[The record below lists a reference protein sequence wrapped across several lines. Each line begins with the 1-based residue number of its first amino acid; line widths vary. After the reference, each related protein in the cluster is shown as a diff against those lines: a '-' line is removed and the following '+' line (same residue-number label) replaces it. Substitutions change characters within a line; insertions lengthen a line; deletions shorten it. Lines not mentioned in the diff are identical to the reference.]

1 MIEQTKEANK
11 KYWIIGGVVVLVA
24 VLGMCMTFMGHGG
37 YGLRND
43 NNQNV
48 ITVTGH
54 GEVQAV
60 PDIANISFSI
70 KKEASTVKEAQA
82 QVAEVEKKVL
92 ESLTA
97 NKILD
102 KDIKTVS
109 ASFNPKY
116 EYKYGVACN
125 QYNCPGRNVVVGY
138 EAYENIN
145 LKIRSTDDTG
155 KIMQELGAIG
165 VTDLYGPNFTV
176 DNEDDLKVVAR
187 KKAIDDAKAKA
198 KVLAKD
204 LGIRLG
210 KMTSYNEGGNYPA
223 PMYERAG
230 AKMDMALSSS
240 APAELPKGENTI
252 SSDVTI
258 TYEIR

>member
-1 MIEQTKEANK
+1 MTEEIKMNK
-11 KYWIIGGVVVLVA
+11 KYFTIGGIIVLVA
-24 VLGMCMTFMGHGG
+24 VFGMGMSFASERN
-37 YGLRND
+37 YGPRNE

-70 KKEASTVKEAQA
+70 RKEASTVKEAQA

-92 ESLTA
+92 ESLKA
-97 NKILD
+97 NKILE
-102 KDIKTVS
+102 KDIKTIS

-116 EYKYGVACN
+116 EYKYGGVCN
-125 QYNCPGRNVVVGY
+125 QYNCPGKNVIVGY

-155 KIMQELGAIG
+155 KIMQELGALG

-176 DNEDDLKVVAR
+176 DNEDELKITAR
-187 KKAIDDAKAKA
+187 KKAIDEAKAKA
-198 KVLAKD
+198 KTLAKD
-204 LGIRLG
+204 LNIKLG
-210 KMTSYNEGGNYPA
+210 KITSYNENGVYPS
-223 PMYERAG
+223 PMYEKSMMSDKVVASS
-230 AKMDMALSSS
+230 LS
-240 APAELPKGENTI
+240 AELPKGENTI

>member
-1 MIEQTKEANK
+1 MAEEIKKTNNK
-11 KYWIIGGVVVLVA
+11 YLIIGGIIVIVA
-24 VLGMCMTFMGHGG
+24 VFGMGMTFMGQNS
-37 YGLRND
+37 YVLRNE

-70 KKEASTVKEAQA
+70 RKEAKTVKEAQA
-82 QVAEVEKKVL
+82 QVAEIEKKVL
-92 ESLTA
+92 ESLKA
-97 NKILD
+97 NNILE

-116 EYKYGVACN
+116 EYKYGIACN

-210 KMTSYNEGGNYPA
+210 KMTSYNEGGNYPT
-223 PMYERAG
+223 PMYAKTMMADSAVG
-230 AKMDMALSSS
+230 AS